1 MKSNRSWSFIIIAIL
16 IIGIMMIWYHQRTT
30 RLYTAMVQTEPALS
44 QLHKW
49 GTGLNFK
56 GDALVFYHA
65 QHPLFP
71 DFTIQRMKVRDNFH
85 QFDLELRGINGFVL
99 PHLRRQVDFEEK
111 LWNYEPQKDLLN
123 NLMMTLGLMGYDR
136 ISFDLSFN
144 AKLNA
149 PNQLFAQLNVVID
162 GKPKMRFVTKVTP
175 PLEHQTLWT
184 NLKHQPIKMQLD
196 YIDPEWKDKLDHYTQ
211 SKKTEF
217 LTEQTLY
224 PLVLS
229 K

>member
-1 MKSNRSWSFIIIAIL
+1 MKNNRVWSFVIIAIIIIA
-16 IIGIMMIWYHQRTT
+16 IMMIWYRQRTT
-30 RLYTAMVQTEPALS
+30 RLYTAMVQAEPGLS

-56 GDALVFYHA
+56 GDALIFYHA
-65 QHPLFP
+65 QHPRFP
-71 DFTIQRMKVRDNFH
+71 DFIVQRMKVRDTFH

-99 PHLRRQVDFEEK
+99 AHLRRQNDFEGK
-111 LWNYEPQKDLLN
+111 LWDYQPQKDLLN
-123 NLMMTLGLMGYDR
+123 NLMLTLGLMGYDR
-136 ISFDLSFN
+136 ISFDLSLN

-149 PNQLFAQLNVVID
+149 PNQMFVQLNVVID
-162 GKPKMRFVTKVTP
+162 GKPKMHFVSKITP
-175 PLEHQTLWT
+175 PEEHQTLWA

-196 YIDPEWKDKLDHYTQ
+196 YIDPEWKERLDHYTQ
-211 SKKTEF
+211 SKKIEF

-224 PLVLS
+224 PLALN